1 MQPVSVRIQSAGL
14 NFSSGVTK
22 VFSEMAERI
31 PNVVVV
37 GAGFAGV
44 HVVKQLRKVRC
55 NVAVFD
61 RHNYHL
67 FQPLLYQV
75 ASAALSPADI
85 AYPIR
90 RIFRGQTN
98 VSVVLGEVQSV
109 DLTRRTITAQGIE
122 QDYDY
127 LVLAAGSTHSYF
139 GKDEWAKT
147 AIGLK
152 SIDDALDMRKRILTA
167 FEEAENEMDERSRRA
182 KLTFVIVG
190 GGPTGVELA
199 GALREIAVKDIQRD
213 FRNIDTSTAR
223 VILFDGNDRL
233 IKGFPPELSERAKMD
248 LEKLG
253 VEVRL
258 NSRVTNVDAQ
268 GLNVGDERIEAQNI
282 FWAAGVQAAGI
293 SHTLGVELD
302 RAGRVKVLPDLSVP
316 GHPHVFVA
324 GDLANVMDPKSNQ
337 PVPGLAPAAMQMG
350 RHIGRLIRTEINMGP
365 KAPSTRPAFH
375 YVDKGTMATIGKNK
389 AVADIRGWRFG
400 GFLAWLMWGFVHLMF
415 LISFRSKVFVMWTWI
430 WDYLFNARSVRLI
443 TGEMRFSI
451 RKVRDVTP
459 SANPPMPEEVK
470 TDTVVTSA

>member
-1 MQPVSVRIQSAGL
+1 
-14 NFSSGVTK
+14 
-22 VFSEMAERI
+22 MAERI

-37 GAGFAGV
+37 GAGFAGI
-44 HVVKQLRKVRC
+44 HVVRQLKRVHC
-55 NVAVFD
+55 NVAIFD

-75 ASAALSPADI
+75 ASAALSPGDI

-90 RIFRGQTN
+90 RIFRSQAN
-98 VSVVLGEVQSV
+98 VAVVLGEVQSV
-109 DLTRRTITAQGIE
+109 DLKKKTITCQGIE

-152 SIDDALDMRKRILTA
+152 SVDDALEMRKRILTA
-167 FEEAENEMDERSRRA
+167 FEEAENEMDDASRRA

-199 GALREIAVKDIQRD
+199 GALREIAVNDIQRD

-233 IKGFPPELSERAKMD
+233 IKGFPPSLSQKAKED
-248 LEKLG
+248 LERMG

-268 GLNVGDERIEAQNI
+268 GLNVGEERIEAQNI
-282 FWAAGVQAAGI
+282 FWAAGVQAAGV

-302 RAGRVKVLPDLSVP
+302 RAGRVKVLPDLSIP
-316 GHPHVFVA
+316 GYPTAFVA
-324 GDLANVMDPKSNQ
+324 GDLASVIDPKTKEL
-337 PVPGLAPAAMQMG
+337 VPGLAPAAMQMG
-350 RHIGRLIRTEINMGP
+350 RHIGRRIRQEIEMGP
-365 KAPSTRPAFH
+365 SDASTRPAFH

-389 AVADIRGWRFG
+389 AVADVKGWKFG
-400 GFLAWLMWGFVHLMF
+400 GFFAWLMWGLVHLMF
-415 LISFRSKVFVMWTWI
+415 LVSFRSKVFVMWTWI
-430 WDYLFNARSVRLI
+430 WNYLFNQRSVRLI
-443 TGEMRFSI
+443 TGETRFSI

-459 SANPPMPEEVK
+459 SANHPMPEQIK
-470 TDTVVTSA
+470 TDTVVASA

>member
-1 MQPVSVRIQSAGL
+1 
-14 NFSSGVTK
+14 
-22 VFSEMAERI
+22 MAQRI

-44 HVVKQLRKVRC
+44 HVVKQLRNVRC
-55 NVAVFD
+55 NVAIFD

-75 ASAALSPADI
+75 ASAALSPGDI

-90 RIFRGQTN
+90 RIFRSQAN

-109 DLTRRTITAQGIE
+109 DLKKRTITCQGTE
-122 QDYDY
+122 QDFDY

-152 SIDDALDMRKRILTA
+152 SIDDALLMRKRMLTA
-167 FEEAENEMDERSRRA
+167 FEEAENELDEASRRA
-182 KLTFVIVG
+182 KLTFIIVG

-199 GALREIAVKDIQRD
+199 GALREIAVKGIQKD

-233 IKGFPPELSERAKMD
+233 IKSFPPELSKRAEED
-248 LEKLG
+248 LKRLG

-258 NSRVTNVDAQ
+258 NSRVTNVDSQ

-302 RAGRVKVLPDLSVP
+302 RAGRVKVHPDLSVP
-316 GHPHVFVA
+316 AFPNVFVA
-324 GDLANVMDPKSNQ
+324 GDLASVIDPKSNE

-350 RHIGRLIRTEINMGP
+350 RHVGRIIRLEIEGQQANV
-365 KAPSTRPAFH
+365 AARPAFH

-389 AVADIRGWRFG
+389 AVADLRGWKLG
-400 GFLAWLMWGFVHLMF
+400 GFLAWLMWGVVHLMF

-430 WDYLFNARSVRLI
+430 FNWVFNTRSVRLI
-443 TGEMRFSI
+443 TGDVEYSI
-451 RKVRDVTP
+451 WKIRDVTP
-459 SANPPMPEEVK
+459 GATPTAEPAKPES
-470 TDTVVTSA
+470 VVTSA

>member
-1 MQPVSVRIQSAGL
+1 
-14 NFSSGVTK
+14 
-22 VFSEMAERI
+22 MAERT

-44 HVVKQLRKVRC
+44 HVVKQLRGVRC

-75 ASAALSPADI
+75 ASAALSPGDI
-85 AYPIR
+85 AFPIR
-90 RIFRGQTN
+90 RIFRSQTN
-98 VSVVLGEVQSV
+98 VSVVLGEVQSI
-109 DLTRRTITAQGIE
+109 DLKKKTITAQGIE

-127 LVLAAGSTHSYF
+127 LVVAAGSTHSYF

-152 SIDDALDMRKRILTA
+152 SVDDALEMRKRILTA
-167 FEEAENEMDERSRRA
+167 FEEAENEMDEASRRA

-213 FRNIDTSTAR
+213 FRNIDTSSAR

-233 IKGFPPELSERAKMD
+233 IKTFPPKLSERAKTD
-248 LEKLG
+248 LERMG

-268 GLNVGDERIEAQNI
+268 GLNVGDERIDAQNI

-316 GHPHVFVA
+316 GYPTVFVA
-324 GDLANVMDPKSNQ
+324 GDLAAAVDARSGE

-350 RHIGRLIRTEINMGP
+350 RHIGRLIRSEIEMGP
-365 KAPSTRPAFH
+365 TEVSKRTAFH

-389 AVADIRGWRFG
+389 AVADIHGWKSG
-400 GFLAWLMWGFVHLMF
+400 GLFAWFLWGVVHLMF
-415 LISFRSKVFVMWTWI
+415 LISFRNKVFVMWNWI
-430 WDYLFNARSVRLI
+430 WNYLFNSRSVRLI
-443 TGEMRFSI
+443 TGEVRFSI

-459 SANPPMPEEVK
+459 STSAPGTPEVK
-470 TDTVVTSA
+470 SDAVVTSA